1 MSNLQCKI
9 KGRYALP
16 HLSSTRLKFWKLIL
30 LSFKRVPSNVCY
42 PLKHNGTDRSLRVVA
57 ALVFC
62 SPAISCGREGLGR
75 AHPSSEDEGAGTHP
89 QVGARDGVWSDRFP
103 LLRAFLLDAQAVACD
118 RSGPLVQWGLPR
130 QHQGGGPHFKRP
142 HAIRGSFGKTG

>member
-42 PLKHNGTDRSLRVVA
+42 PLKYNGTDLDILIKKNFQDTLNEKKKRCV
-57 ALVFC
+57 
-62 SPAISCGREGLGR
+62 CGL
-75 AHPSSEDEGAGTHP
+75 T
-89 QVGARDGVWSDRFP
+89 
-103 LLRAFLLDAQAVACD
+103 
-118 RSGPLVQWGLPR
+118 
-130 QHQGGGPHFKRP
+130 
-142 HAIRGSFGKTG
+142 T